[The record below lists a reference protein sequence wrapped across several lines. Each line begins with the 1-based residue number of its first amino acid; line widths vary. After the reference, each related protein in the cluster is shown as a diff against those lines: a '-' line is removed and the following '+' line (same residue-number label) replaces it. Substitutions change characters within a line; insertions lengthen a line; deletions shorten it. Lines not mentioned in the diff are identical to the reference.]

1 MSKIFKEK
9 YKKSGRIEDY
19 EEEKEVFEK
28 TLHRPYIVLK
38 IELPEGYEEMREE
51 FIKLE
56 KDGTFL
62 LLIKEFVEKTLLK
75 KKKEK
80 TL

>member
-56 KDGTFL
+56 KDGAFL